1 MAKTAKN
8 KTGNAPSGASLPDD
22 LKDILKEVLGKKPPE
37 VVLNEVSVKN
47 GSRLAHYSDRA
58 FIQKHLNALEEK
70 MGGNENAW
78 IYGKDIQN
86 DLKKIRFGKSFVD
99 CGWSD
104 MTHPGL
110 ETGFDDLKDGLA
122 VIWAAACGMA
132 ECPVAFCLYVD
143 NHKHVRAYL
152 PEDGNVIDLKNKTA
166 MVAGSPMVY
175 DMEKLRKAAI
185 DRIQVDPN
193 TKPKKKVSK
202 KEEPCFCSSK
212 TH

>member
-8 KTGNAPSGASLPDD
+8 KTQTPPSGASLPDD
-22 LKDILKEVLGKKPPE
+22 LKDILKEVLGKKTPE
-37 VVLNEVSVKN
+37 DVPNDSSIKN
-47 GSRLAHYSDRA
+47 GSLMAHYSTRL
-58 FIQKHLNALEEK
+58 FIQKALNALEEK

-99 CGWSD
+99 CGWTD

-110 ETGFDDLKDGLA
+110 ETGFDDLKDGLT

-143 NHKHVRAYL
+143 NHKHVRAFI
-152 PEDGNVIDLKNKTA
+152 PEDGNMIDLKNNCA
-166 MVAGSPMVY
+166 MVAGSPVVY
-175 DMEKLRKAAI
+175 DMEKLRKAVI
-185 DRIQVDPN
+185 DQIQVDPK
-193 TKPKKKVSK
+193 TKPKKKISK
-202 KEEPCFCSSK
+202 KKKPTPVHK
-212 TH
+212 KP